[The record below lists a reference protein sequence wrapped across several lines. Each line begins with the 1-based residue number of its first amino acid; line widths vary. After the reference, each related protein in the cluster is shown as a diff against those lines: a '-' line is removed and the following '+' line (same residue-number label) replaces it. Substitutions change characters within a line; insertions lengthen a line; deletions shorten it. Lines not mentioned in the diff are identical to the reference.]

1 MKNKVFGNQIKEE
14 KLEIFISVP
23 YRSNLRGRGRKEFD
37 GDTGKQRWNWKTWGI
52 SSKSK
57 SNSTDEVMRW
67 SLENLRKKL
76 PKLSFVWPKGKR
88 KKIKINWNSQ
98 LSCVQDNKQTNKQIS
113 KMTPRFKRARRKKL
127 KFQLSCKSVHKQ
139 RNGRGFS
146 ENAESA
152 WAKSWASCAVIGRN
166 KKFTTRKRTRFS
178 QGIWSSF
185 KCCVFV
191 IGCAWN
197 WLIYR

>member
-1 MKNKVFGNQIKEE
+1 MIVRLIKE
-14 KLEIFISVP
+14 
-23 YRSNLRGRGRKEFD
+23 
-37 GDTGKQRWNWKTWGI
+37 
-52 SSKSK
+52 
-57 SNSTDEVMRW
+57 
-67 SLENLRKKL
+67 RKKKENQNQPSYSL
-76 PKLSFVWPKGKR
+76 AVSR
-88 KKIKINWNSQ
+88 IT
-98 LSCVQDNKQTNKQIS
+98 NKQTNKQNS
-113 KMTPRFKRARRKKL
+113 KMTTRLQRARRKKL
-127 KFQLSCKSVHKQ
+127 KFRISCKSVHKQ

-197 WLIYR
+197 RLIYKETRRAWKHLPVSHWPLQQPHGKEQFPFLFFSIVMDAKTAQCWVLAPY

>member
-1 MKNKVFGNQIKEE
+1 MAGV
-14 KLEIFISVP
+14 SA
-23 YRSNLRGRGRKEFD
+23 
-37 GDTGKQRWNWKTWGI
+37 
-52 SSKSK
+52 
-57 SNSTDEVMRW
+57 
-67 SLENLRKKL
+67 
-76 PKLSFVWPKGKR
+76 
-88 KKIKINWNSQ
+88 
-98 LSCVQDNKQTNKQIS
+98 SCVQDNKQTNKQSS
-113 KMTPRFKRARRKKL
+113 KMTTRLKRARRKKL
-127 KFQLSCKSVHKQ
+127 KFRISCKSVHKQ

-197 WLIYR
+197 RLIYKETRSAWKHLPVSHWPLQQPHGKEQFPFLFFSIVMDAKTAQCWVLAPY